1 MSKLTQKSSKM
12 AGLDPG
18 TLIHIGEA
26 SALEPVITAISFSET
41 YYHAKPIAKVE
52 ECFTSGKGG
61 IVRWINVDGIHQL
74 DLIEKLGS
82 YFHLHPLTLEDI
94 VNTEQRPKLDDYED
108 YIFVVLK
115 MFHFD
120 DLTYLL
126 RSEQV
131 SLVFRP
137 DLVISFQ
144 ERMSDVFNPVR
155 ERLRNGKGKLRKQ
168 GSDYLAYGLIDAVV
182 DHYFVVLEKLGERIE
197 VLQEE
202 LVANPNKRTL
212 QEIHRLKRD
221 MIHLRRSIWPL
232 REVLNIMLR
241 EDTPLIQ
248 EYTVLY
254 LRDAYDHT
262 VQVIDTI
269 ESFREMLSGMVDV
282 YLSSMSNRMNE
293 IVKVL
298 TIISTIFMPLTF
310 ISSIYGMNFDWM
322 PELRWSWGYPLV
334 LAFMGGIAGSML
346 AWFHRKKWL

>member
-1 MSKLTQKSSKM
+1 
-12 AGLDPG
+12 
-18 TLIHIGEA
+18 
-26 SALEPVITAISFSET
+26 
-41 YYHAKPIAKVE
+41 
-52 ECFTSGKGG
+52 
-61 IVRWINVDGIHQL
+61 VDGIHQL

-115 MFHFD
+115 MFQFD
-120 DLTYLL
+120 DLTYQL

-131 SLVFRP
+131 SLIFRP

-212 QEIHRLKRD
+212 QEIHKLKRD

-241 EDTPLIQ
+241 EDSPLIQ

-282 YLSSMSNRMNE
+282 YLSSMSNRMSE

-322 PELRWSWGYPLV
+322 PELKWTWGYPLV